1 MKMSYKENDRPLGK
15 REYKKLVQI
24 ALETIPSIEDR
35 GDLDSRMCD
44 SEDFFET
51 AVWCLETALIDAY
64 VLGKQEGIKNATK
77 KSDKEKKATVAK
89 A

>member
-1 MKMSYKENDRPLGK
+1 MKMSYKEKERPVSK
-15 REYKKLVQI
+15 KEYKKLVEI

-64 VLGKQEGIKNATK
+64 VLGKQEGVKLATK
-77 KSDKEKKATVAK
+77 KLDKEITVGR
-89 A
+89 